1 MTPVQPAPKAGRRE
15 WTGLAVIALPCLVYA
30 MDLTVLNLALP
41 AISTDLAPSA
51 AQMLW
56 IIDIYGFMVAGLLIT
71 MGTLG
76 DRIGR
81 RRLLLAGAAAFALTS
96 VLAAFA
102 SSPGTLIAARALLG
116 VAGATLAPSTLS
128 LIRNMF
134 HDEHERQFAIGIW
147 ITAFSVG
154 SALGPLIG
162 GVMLQYFWWGS
173 TFLLAV
179 PVMALLLL
187 LGPSLLPEYRD
198 EHAGRIDLPSVA
210 LSLSAVLS
218 TIYGLKHA
226 ATLGPDALALAAVL
240 VGVSLGVLFVRR
252 QRTIAYPLLD
262 VALFRRPAFSATVA
276 AYALSCLAMFGVYI
290 FIAQH
295 LQLVLGLSPLEAGVA
310 ILPWS
315 LGFVFGSL
323 LSPRLAR
330 HVSAVSILVWGM
342 AITAVGFALLT
353 LIDGP
358 HGLAVLVTATVVM
371 SLGMAPVFT
380 IGNDIIVSSAPPER
394 AGAAAALSETS
405 AEFSGAL
412 GIALFG
418 SLGTLI
424 YRHLLTGG
432 MPADLPA
439 ALSTGALSTIGG
451 AVAAAAQLPAPA
463 GASLLSA
470 AHAAFT
476 DALQFTAAC
485 GAVLVAGASLLVARI
500 LRVPAKAAAGADAR

>member
-1 MTPVQPAPKAGRRE
+1 
-15 WTGLAVIALPCLVYA
+15 
-30 MDLTVLNLALP
+30 
-41 AISTDLAPSA
+41 
-51 AQMLW
+51 
-56 IIDIYGFMVAGLLIT
+56 
-71 MGTLG
+71 
-76 DRIGR
+76 
-81 RRLLLAGAAAFALTS
+81 
-96 VLAAFA
+96 
-102 SSPGTLIAARALLG
+102 
-116 VAGATLAPSTLS
+116 
-128 LIRNMF
+128 
-134 HDEHERQFAIGIW
+134 
-147 ITAFSVG
+147 
-154 SALGPLIG
+154 
-162 GVMLQYFWWGS
+162 MLQYFWWGS

-226 ATLGPDALALAAVL
+226 ATLGPDAPALVAVL
-240 VGVSLGVLFVRR
+240 AGVSLGVLFVRR
-252 QRTIAYPLLD
+252 QRSIAYPLLD

-358 HGLAVLVTATVVM
+358 HGLAVLVAATVVM

-424 YRHLLTGG
+424 YRHLLTGS

-463 GASLLSA
+463 GAALLSA
-470 AHAAFT
+470 AHVAFT

-485 GAVLVAGASLLVARI
+485 GAVLVASASLLVARI
-500 LRVPAKAAAGADAR
+500 LRAPAKTAAGADAR